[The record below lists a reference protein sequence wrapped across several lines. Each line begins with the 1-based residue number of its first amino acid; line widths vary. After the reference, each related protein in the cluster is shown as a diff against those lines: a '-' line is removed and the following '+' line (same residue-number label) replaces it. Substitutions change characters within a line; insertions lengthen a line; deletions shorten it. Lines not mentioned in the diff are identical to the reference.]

1 MKKLILV
8 CICFVLASTGAY
20 SQSMMKNIVKRLSFG
35 LKGGV
40 NYSDFTDANFET
52 EGLVGFHAGAIVNF
66 RISDSFSVQQ
76 EFLFSTQGAKT
87 TSSTFGGQDIKLYYA
102 SVPVLLKYKTK
113 FGLYVEAG
121 TQVGFRVKEDLQ
133 GLNGNDFSKKL
144 DIGAVGGIGFQ
155 SKSGFGIG
163 ARYIAGL
170 QKVGDFKLG
179 NISPDLKNNVAQAS
193 LFYMF

>member
-20 SQSMMKNIVKRLSFG
+20 SQSMMKNIVNRLSFG

-66 RISDSFSVQQ
+66 RISEGFSVQQ

-87 TSSTFGGQDIKLYYA
+87 TNSNFGGQDIKLYYA

-121 TQVGFRVKEDLQ
+121 TQVGFRVKEDLE
-133 GLNGNDFSKKL
+133 GLNGNNFAKKL

-155 SKSGFGIG
+155 TKSGFGIG